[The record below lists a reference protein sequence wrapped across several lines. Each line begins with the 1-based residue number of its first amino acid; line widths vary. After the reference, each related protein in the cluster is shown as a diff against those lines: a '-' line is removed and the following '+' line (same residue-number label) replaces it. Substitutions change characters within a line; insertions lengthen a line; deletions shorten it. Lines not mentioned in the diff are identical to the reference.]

1 MATVGQTL
9 YIKADQSVEVKLRNV
24 TLGDLISIECT
35 DKTVVSRL
43 KTIKVLNI
51 PEKGQHRFV
60 ISILKIIECIHK
72 EYPEIEIQNMGAQD
86 IIVTYETGIKKN
98 KMVDILKI
106 SGVVIISFIGSA
118 FAIMTFNNDSGTN
131 QLFSQIYE
139 MFMGKP
145 KSGFTILELSYSI
158 GLVVGIL
165 VFFNHFGKH
174 KFTVDPTP
182 IEIEMRLYEKDI
194 QTTLIDDYSRKGN
207 TVDVGKPA
215 NSGNHRS

>member
-1 MATVGQTL
+1 MAAVGQTL

-24 TLGDLISIECT
+24 TLGDLISMECT

-106 SGVVIISFIGSA
+106 FGVVIISFIA
-118 FAIMTFNNDSGTN
+118 LITKRN
-131 QLFSQIYE
+131 
-139 MFMGKP
+139 
-145 KSGFTILELSYSI
+145 IL
-158 GLVVGIL
+158 
-165 VFFNHFGKH
+165 
-174 KFTVDPTP
+174 
-182 IEIEMRLYEKDI
+182 
-194 QTTLIDDYSRKGN
+194 
-207 TVDVGKPA
+207 
-215 NSGNHRS
+215 

>member
-24 TLGDLISIECT
+24 TLGDLISMECT

-139 MFMGKP
+139 MFMRKP

>member
-24 TLGDLISIECT
+24 TLGDLISMECT

-86 IIVTYETGIKKN
+86 IIVTYEAGIKKN

>member
-24 TLGDLISIECT
+24 TLGDLISMECT

-215 NSGNHRS
+215 NSGNHRF